1 METIR
6 IQVDAETAQAYEVAS
21 QEQIERL
28 HLLLQLWSRGVMG
41 RPQRTLEEMME
52 DIADQASANGLTP
65 EVLQSILDD
74 TFELN

>member
-1 METIR
+1 METIW

-21 QEQIERL
+21 QEQIQRL
-28 HLLLQLWSRGVMG
+28 QLLLHLWSRGVMG
-41 RPQRTLEEMME
+41 RSQRTLEEMME

-74 TFELN
+74 TFELG

>member
-21 QEQIERL
+21 QEQIQRL
-28 HLLLQLWSRGVMG
+28 HLMLHLWSKEVMG

-52 DIADQASANGLTP
+52 DIADQASANGLTS
-65 EVLQSILDD
+65 EVLQSILDV
-74 TFELN
+74 TFEIS